1 MFNSICGIISG
12 KFPQQVYIQTG
23 STDSGYIEWVVQ
35 MPESSVNMLPFVGEK
50 AKVFIWTYHHED
62 AMKLFGFAKEEERSV
77 FMDLIKVEGVGPKA
91 AVKILSSVNAR
102 QLAAVLDD
110 GDLAQLEKIPGVGK
124 KTAQKML
131 LALKG
136 KLSLSDDDISIIHK
150 KPNSPWQD
158 VILALV
164 NMGYEKKAVEELVER
179 LSEKADKNQSKKEQ
193 EDWLFRQA
201 IVELAN

>member
-1 MFNSICGIISG
+1 MFNSIYGIISG

-23 STDSGYIEWVVQ
+23 NTDLGYIEWVVQ
-35 MPESSVNMLPFVGEK
+35 MPESSVNLLPSVGER
-50 AKVFIWTYHHED
+50 AKIFIWTYYHED
-62 AMKLFGFAKEEERSV
+62 AIKLFGFAKEEDRSV

-102 QLAAVLDD
+102 QLAAVLDE

-136 KLSLSDDDISIIHK
+136 KLLLSVEDISIIQK
-150 KPNSPWQD
+150 KAESPWKD
-158 VILALV
+158 VVLALI
-164 NMGYEKKAVEELVER
+164 NMGYEKKAVEEHIEK
-179 LSEKADKNQSKKEQ
+179 LSEQMDMNLSKKEQ
-193 EDWLFRQA
+193 EDWLFRQS